1 MQSHFNY
8 LCITMKSKRED
19 FGNIVYSCYTQVSR
33 QGEHF
38 VSDHVLS
45 YQIAGDLVLNDGF
58 KDYSATDG
66 SIRFLKRNQL
76 LKFTKQP
83 PPSGEFKS
91 LSVYLDQQILK
102 DFSVEY
108 GLTAEKKYVDKSL
121 LLLTENPLLQNFM
134 QSLLIYQ
141 FSDKLSDSR
150 LVEVKVKEALILL
163 LQEEPD
169 LKDVLFD
176 FNEPGKLDIEA
187 FMNKNY
193 HFNVNLDRFA
203 YLTGRSLATFKRDFE
218 KIFGITPGKWLL
230 QKRLKE
236 AHYLLEKG
244 KMASDIYLDLG
255 FEDLSHFSFAFKK
268 QYGLAPSKII
278 SA

>member
-1 MQSHFNY
+1 
-8 LCITMKSKRED
+8 MKAKKED
-19 FGNIVYSCYTQVSR
+19 FGNIVYSCYAEVSR

-45 YQIAGDLVLNDGF
+45 YQIAGDLVLNDGV
-58 KDYSATDG
+58 KDYSASDE

-83 PPSGEFKS
+83 PKEGEFKS
-91 LSVYLDQQILK
+91 LSIHLGQQALK
-102 DFSVEY
+102 DFSLEY
-108 GLTAEKKYVDKSL
+108 GMTAEKKQANKPL
-121 LLLTENPLLQNFM
+121 LLLMENPVLQNFM
-134 QSLLIYQ
+134 QSLMMYQ
-141 FSDKLSDSR
+141 FSDILSDPR
-150 LVEVKVKEALILL
+150 LVELKIKEVLILL
-163 LQEEPD
+163 LQEAPE

-187 FMNKNY
+187 FMNKNF

-203 YLTGRSLATFKRDFE
+203 YLTGRSLATFKWDFE

-230 QKRLKE
+230 QKRLQE

-244 KMASDIYLDLG
+244 RMASDIYLDLG

-278 SA
+278 SM

>member
-1 MQSHFNY
+1 
-8 LCITMKSKRED
+8 MKPKRD
-19 FGNIVYSCYTQVSR
+19 FGNIVYSCYAQVSR

-45 YQIAGDLVLNDGF
+45 YQIAGDLVLNDGINN
-58 KDYSATDG
+58 YSATDG

-83 PPSGEFKS
+83 PPDGEFKS
-91 LSVYLDQQILK
+91 LSIYLDQQILK
-102 DFSVEY
+102 DFSLEY
-108 GLTAEKKYVDKSL
+108 GLTSEKRQFHTPL
-121 LLLTENPLLQNFM
+121 LLLTENALLQNFM
-134 QSLLIYQ
+134 QSLLVYQ
-141 FSDKLSDSR
+141 FSDRLSDPR
-150 LVEVKVKEALILL
+150 LVELKIKEALILL
-163 LQEEPD
+163 LQEEPL
-169 LKDVLFD
+169 LKDILFD

-187 FMNKNY
+187 FMNKNF

-230 QKRLKE
+230 HKRLQE

-268 QYGLAPSKII
+268 QFGLAPSKII

>member
-1 MQSHFNY
+1 
-8 LCITMKSKRED
+8 MKPKRED
-19 FGNIVYSCYTQVSR
+19 FENIVFSCYTQVSR

-45 YQIAGDLVLNDGF
+45 YQIAGDLVLNDGIN
-58 KDYSATDG
+58 DYSATDG

-76 LKFTKQP
+76 LKFVKQP
-83 PPSGEFKS
+83 PPEGEFKS
-91 LSVYLDQQILK
+91 LSIYLDQRVLK
-102 DFSVEY
+102 DFSLEY
-108 GLTAEKKYVDKSL
+108 QLTSERKQFNKPL

-134 QSLLIYQ
+134 QSLLVYQ
-141 FSDKLSDSR
+141 FSDKLSDPR
-150 LVEVKVKEALILL
+150 LVELKIKEALILL
-163 LQEEPD
+163 LQEQPD

-176 FNEPGKLDIEA
+176 FTEPGKLDIEA
-187 FMNKNY
+187 FMNKNF

-230 QKRLKE
+230 QKRLQE

-268 QYGLAPSKII
+268 QFGLAPSKII

>member
-1 MQSHFNY
+1 
-8 LCITMKSKRED
+8 MKSKRED

-45 YQIAGDLVLNDGF
+45 YQIAGDLVLNDGIN
-58 KDYSATDG
+58 DYSATDG
-66 SIRFLKRNQL
+66 TIRFLRRNQL
-76 LKFTKQP
+76 LKFIKQP
-83 PPSGEFKS
+83 PAVGGDFKS
-91 LSVYLDQQILK
+91 LSIYLDQQILK
-102 DFSVEY
+102 DFSLEY
-108 GLTAEKKYVDKSL
+108 GLTSEKKCFDHSL
-121 LLLTENPLLQNFM
+121 LLLTDSSLLQNFM
-134 QSLLIYQ
+134 QTLLIYQ
-141 FSDKLSDSR
+141 FSDQLSDSR
-150 LVEVKVKEALILL
+150 LVELKVKEALILL
-163 LQEEPD
+163 LQEKPE
-169 LKDVLFD
+169 LKDILFD

-218 KIFGITPGKWLL
+218 KIFGISPGKWLL
-230 QKRLKE
+230 KKRLQE

-244 KMASDIYLDLG
+244 RMASDIYLDLG

-268 QYGLAPSKII
+268 LYGLSPSKII
-278 SA
+278 ST